1 VVNIKGMR
9 NGNGIKVIGVISIL
23 IFARMS
29 LASNGDDLLLTQA
42 KEIFGL
48 LPQVIGSEKNPVTPE
63 KVKLGKILFYET
75 RISVDGTVSCA
86 RCHPIGLYAADGLK
100 KSIGNN
106 CKVNPRNAPTVFNAA
121 GQISEH
127 WIGNRVDVED
137 QAKQAVIGPPSFG
150 MPSYEA
156 VEKRLKEIKGYG
168 PLFKEAFPEDKDPVT
183 VDNFAKAVG
192 AFERTLVTPSR
203 FDAFVKG
210 ELTALSDN
218 QKRGLKT
225 FIETGCMTC
234 HSGEYVGGE
243 MYLKFGVFEPYWQYT
258 RSKEIDE
265 GRYVVTKN
273 ESDKYV
279 FKVPILRNVEITS
292 PYFHDGS
299 VDHLYEAARIMG
311 KIQLAKTLTDQQI
324 GDIIIFLKSL
334 TGQIPDDTLKVP
346 LLPPSE

>member
-1 VVNIKGMR
+1 MAKIKGMR
-9 NGNGIKVIGVISIL
+9 KGHGIKVIGIISIL

-29 LASNGDDLLLTQA
+29 FASNADDILLTQA
-42 KEIFGL
+42 KQIFGL

-86 RCHPIGLYAADGLK
+86 RCHPIGLYAADRLK

-106 CKVNPRNAPTVFNAA
+106 CKANPRNAPTVFNAA

-127 WIGNRVDVED
+127 WIGNRLDVED

-183 VDNFAKAVG
+183 VDNFATAVG

-203 FDAFVKG
+203 FDTFVKG
-210 ELTALSDN
+210 ELTAFSDN

-225 FIETGCMTC
+225 FIKTGCMTC
-234 HSGEYVGGE
+234 HSSAYVGGQL
-243 MYLKFGVFEPYWQYT
+243 YQKFGVFEPYWQYT

-265 GRYVVTKN
+265 GRYVVTKD

-279 FKVPILRNVEITS
+279 FKVPILRNVEMTS

-299 VDHLYEAARIMG
+299 VDQLYDAVRIMG

-334 TGQIPDDTLKVP
+334 TGRIPDDTLKIP